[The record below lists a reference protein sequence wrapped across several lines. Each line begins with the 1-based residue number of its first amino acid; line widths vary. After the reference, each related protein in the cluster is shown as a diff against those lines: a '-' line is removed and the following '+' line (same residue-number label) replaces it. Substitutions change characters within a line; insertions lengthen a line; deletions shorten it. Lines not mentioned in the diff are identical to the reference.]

1 MKHLPLG
8 ALRERQFRLFFTG
21 QLVSLLG
28 DAVGPFALIFAVLD
42 LTNSATD
49 LGLVQAA
56 KIVPMVAFLL
66 VGGVYA
72 DRLPRRAVMVT
83 ADVTRMGTQGAMA
96 ALLLTHNA
104 QIWELA
110 ALQAVAGAASGF
122 FNPASTGLLPTIVS
136 APRLQEANGLRGIA
150 MAATGLVGPTIAGV
164 LVVGVG
170 PGYALAIDSAS
181 FAVSAWYLAQ
191 LSLPA
196 HIPAAAQSFIRDL
209 RDGWREFT
217 ARSWVVIVVVSA
229 SLGNFCG
236 GIWQVLG
243 AAYIK
248 HHGGPLAWTVIL
260 VGLSVGG
267 LIGGALTLRLRPEYP
282 LRVALGALLP
292 WFLPP
297 LLFALHLPFYVIAL
311 GATVASVG
319 LMLSNTV
326 WETTMQQHIPAA
338 SLSRVAAYD
347 WFGSMLCQPIG
358 LAIAGPLAALI
369 GMRTTF
375 WIVAVFEAVLFAAVF
390 AMPSVRNLRRLDE
403 PTLEQVPEQLLA
415 D

>member
-1 MKHLPLG
+1 VKKIPLG
-8 ALRERQFRLFFTG
+8 ALHERQFRLFFTG
-21 QLVSLLG
+21 QLVSMLG
-28 DAVGPFALIFAVLD
+28 DAVGPFALIWAVLD

-49 LGLVQAA
+49 LGFVMFA
-56 KIVPMVAFLL
+56 KVVPMVAFLL

-83 ADVTRMGTQGAMA
+83 ADLTRMCTQGAIA

-104 QIWELA
+104 HIWELVV
-110 ALQAVAGAASGF
+110 LQAISGAASGF
-122 FNPASTGLLPTIVS
+122 FNPASTGLTPTIVS
-136 APRLQEANGLRGIA
+136 PQRLQEANGLRGMA
-150 MAATGLVGPTIAGV
+150 MAATGLVGPAIAGA

-181 FAVSAWYLAQ
+181 FAVSAWFLAR

-196 HIPAAAQSFIRDL
+196 HIPVAAQSFMRDL
-209 RDGWREFT
+209 RDGWREFS
-217 ARSWVVIVVVSA
+217 ARSWVVIVVATA
-229 SLGNFCG
+229 SLGNFLG

-260 VGLSVGG
+260 IGLAVGG

-282 LRVALGALLP
+282 LRVALGFLIP

-297 LLFALHLPFYVIAL
+297 LFFALQLPFYVIAL
-311 GATVASVG
+311 GAIVASIG
-319 LMLSNTV
+319 LMVSNTV
-326 WETTMQQHIPAA
+326 WETTMQQHIPPT

-358 LAIAGPLAALI
+358 LAIAGPLAVLI

-375 WIVAVFEAVLFAAVF
+375 WIDAVAGAVLFTLAF
-390 AMPSVRNLRRLDE
+390 LTPSIQRLRRLDE
-403 PTLEQVPEQLLA
+403 PAFEQVA
-415 D
+415 

>member
-1 MKHLPLG
+1 MKRIPLG
-8 ALRERQFRLFFTG
+8 ALHERQFRLFFTG

-28 DAVGPFALIFAVLD
+28 DAIGPFALIFAVLD

-49 LGLVQAA
+49 LGFVMFA
-56 KIVPMVAFLL
+56 KVVPMVAFLL

-72 DRLPRRAVMVT
+72 DRLPRRAVMLS
-83 ADVTRMGTQGAMA
+83 ADVVRMGTQGAIA
-96 ALLLTHNA
+96 ALLLTHHA

-110 ALQAVAGAASGF
+110 ALQAVSGAASGF
-122 FNPASTGLLPTIVS
+122 FNPASTGLTPTLVS
-136 APRLQEANGLRGIA
+136 PQRLQEANGLRGMA

-181 FAVSAWYLAQ
+181 FAVSAWFLAQ

-196 HIPAAAQSFIRDL
+196 HIPATAQSFMRDL

-217 ARSWVVIVVVSA
+217 LRSWVVIVVATA
-229 SLGNFCG
+229 SLGNFLG

-260 VGLSVGG
+260 IGLSIGG
-267 LIGGALTLRLRPEYP
+267 LIGGALTMRAKPEFPLRL
-282 LRVALGALLP
+282 ALGSLIP

-297 LLFALHLPFYVIAL
+297 LFFALELPFYVIAL
-311 GATVASVG
+311 GALVASIG
-319 LMLSNTV
+319 LMVSNTV
-326 WETTMQQHIPAA
+326 WETTMQQHIPSA

-347 WFGSMLCQPIG
+347 WFGSMLCQPVG
-358 LAIAGPLAALI
+358 LAIAGPLAVLI
-369 GMRTTF
+369 GMRATF
-375 WIVAVFEAVLFAAVF
+375 WLDAAAGLVLFTTAF
-390 AMPSVRNLRRLDE
+390 LMPSIQRLSRLDE
-403 PTLEQVPEQLLA
+403 PAFEQVA
-415 D
+415 